1 MKEKQITLE
10 ALNIDPLLFFHGSE
24 AEQEEAE
31 AKEAARVEELKK
43 IIFAP
48 DFCALSYTADQLYYV
63 FTRSTHPG
71 AFWSLSVFYN
81 DNALSHSEY
90 HENGQSKSSY
100 HQFIFDEIEAHTL
113 QNPLTLDILTT

>member
-1 MKEKQITLE
+1 MKEKNITLSS
-10 ALNIDPLLFFHGSE
+10 LNIDPAIFFIGSE

-31 AKEAARVEELKK
+31 RKETERAEELKK

-48 DFCALSYTADQLYYV
+48 DFRALSYTADQLYYI

-81 DNALSHSEY
+81 ENALSHSEY
-90 HENGQSKSSY
+90 RENGQSKSDY
-100 HQFIFDEIEAHTL
+100 HQFIFYEIEAHTL
-113 QNPLTLDILTT
+113 QNPLTLTILTD